1 MIRSQTGTVVPGG
14 GLLACDFFTVDTVF
28 LRRLYVL
35 FVMEIVTRRVHILGV
50 TAHPDRAWTAQ
61 QAGNLVVDLAGR
73 IGSFRFFIRD
83 RYAKFTAALD
93 AVFAGEGVTVVKSRR
108 GRPGRTVMPN
118 GGYGR
123 SGPSAPTGC

>member
-14 GLLACDFFTVDTVF
+14 GAAGVRFFTVDTVF

-35 FVMEIVTRRVHILGV
+35 FVMEIATRRVHILGV

-83 RYAKFTAALD
+83 RDAKLTRL
-93 AVFAGEGVTVVKSRR
+93 
-108 GRPGRTVMPN
+108 
-118 GGYGR
+118 R
-123 SGPSAPTGC
+123 SMLSSPARA